1 MDRHGLYVRVLLAT
15 DHSERARDAARLAVR
30 LADATARLRI
40 VHVTDRA
47 VPDGA
52 ALRALAREIGAERA
66 ELVERTGSPAKEI
79 AREAESWRA
88 DLVALGARGHS
99 PFERLLGSTADGLIE
114 SVSCDLLV
122 ARGAGAATAPAVSR
136 VAAVTDFYDPGRVAA
151 ERALAIARAQGAEL
165 HVAHALDREPWIA
178 VAAQHGFR
186 IPGLAPPG
194 AVGEL
199 ESAMRYLLH
208 RFNEETL
215 DGAAKEHL
223 LEGGPLE
230 ALLAFASDARID
242 LVAAGSRGGRG
253 LGRRVVGSVAHGL
266 VERAPCSVLLS
277 RGA

>member
-15 DHSERARDAARLAVR
+15 DLSQRSREAARLAVR
-30 LADATARLRI
+30 LADANARLRI
-40 VHVTDRA
+40 AHVTDRSA
-47 VPDGA
+47 PDGT
-52 ALRALAREIGAERA
+52 ALRSLAREIGAERA
-66 ELVERTGSPAKEI
+66 ELVERTGNPAKEI

-88 DLVALGARGHS
+88 DLVAIGARGHS
-99 PFERLLGSTADGLIE
+99 AFERLLGSTADGLIE
-114 SVSCDLLV
+114 GVNSDLLV
-122 ARGAGAATAPAVSR
+122 ARASPLASAPAVTR
-136 VAAVTDFYDPGRVAA
+136 VAAVTDFYDPGRVAG
-151 ERALAIARAQGAEL
+151 ERALAIARAQSAEL

-178 VAAQHGFR
+178 VAAEHGFR

-194 AVGEL
+194 TVGEL
-199 ESAMRYLLH
+199 EGAMRYLLH

-223 LEGGPLE
+223 LDGRPLE
-230 ALLAFASDARID
+230 ALLAFAADARID
-242 LVAAGSRGGRG
+242 LIAAGSRGARG